1 MTTVNCIDDYE
12 EDDLIG
18 CGQEET
24 QSNDMVEC
32 EPAPKEDMIE
42 CAQHGWQSLWNRRC
56 TVCEGERFKLEREL
70 KEHNEYIKRWNI
82 RKNQADIPPRFEEC
96 ELSTY
101 QATLP
106 KQIATLNFAK
116 EFVAGFDT
124 IYKGRCFIFSGQMG
138 TGKTHLAIA
147 IANALMRKESCYAKY
162 TMVATMIR
170 RVRATW
176 RSDSEVSES
185 EVLNRYAQPKLLIL
199 DEVGIQSGSDNEL
212 SMLFE
217 ILNFRYT
224 HNKSTIFITNLSRD
238 KYISYLGARVID
250 RLREDGGEEI
260 VFDWESYRPIL
271 GRQAKEAAN
280 HEQDLSNEVGSQTV
294 VDN

>member
-1 MTTVNCIDDYE
+1 MTNVNSTDDV
-12 EDDLIG
+12 DDELNFRE
-18 CGQEET
+18 QEE
-24 QSNDMVEC
+24 QMEKYGFYWMPVPRD
-32 EPAPKEDMIE
+32 KLIE
-42 CAQHGWQSLWNRRC
+42 CPQHGWMPTYGMKCRACLH
-56 TVCEGERFKLEREL
+56 EREKQEQEL
-70 KEHNEYIKRWNI
+70 KAHNEYIRRWNE
-82 RKNQADIPPRFEEC
+82 RKDYADIPPRFEKC

-106 KQIATLNFAK
+106 KQIATLNFAQK
-116 EFVAGFDT
+116 FVAGFDT
-124 IYKGRCFIFSGQMG
+124 IYKGRCFIFSGQIG

-147 IANALMRKESCYAKY
+147 IANALMRKEGFYVKY
-162 TMVATMIR
+162 TTVSTMIR

-185 EVLNRYAQPKLLIL
+185 EVLNRYAQPMLLIL

-212 SMLFE
+212 SILFE
-217 ILNFRYT
+217 ILNWRYM
-224 HNKSTIFITNLSRD
+224 HRKSTIFITNLTRD
-238 KYISYLGARVID
+238 KYISFLGARVID

-260 VFDWESYRPIL
+260 VFDWESFRPIL

-280 HEQDLSNEVGSQTV
+280 HEQDLSNEVGSQIV